1 MTAVTAVRKPAVAG
15 RFYPADPDELAVL
28 VDRLLDA
35 APQAALPTGRLRAL
49 VVPHAGYVYSG
60 AVAAAGFSAIRAG
73 AAGLRVALLGPS
85 HFVPLESLAISEADV
100 WETPLGSVPV
110 DHELCAVAREAGAVN
125 SEWPHSIDHALEVQL
140 PFLQRRAGRGL
151 RVVPIAIGNAEAAA
165 ELVAALSTEALIV
178 VSSDLSHHHEDAD
191 ARRID
196 SRTTQALLALD
207 DAALGDL
214 DACGIHALRALLRH
228 ARRHGWTPTLL
239 EQRTSA
245 DAGGDRRQV
254 VGYAAFA
261 FTKADCPHRP
271 PARLRRGPS
280 AVPP

>member
-1 MTAVTAVRKPAVAG
+1 MSTVRSPVGTVRPPAAAG
-15 RFYPADPDELAVL
+15 RFYPADPDELAAL

-35 APQAALPTGRLRAL
+35 APRPALPAGMLRAL

-60 AVAAAGFSAIRAG
+60 AVAAAGFAAIRAG
-73 AAGLRVALLGPS
+73 AADLRVALLGPS
-85 HFVPLESLAISEADV
+85 HFAPLQSPAISEADA
-100 WETPLGSVPV
+100 WQTPLGSIPV
-110 DHELCAVAREAGAVN
+110 DRELCAVALAAGAVSN
-125 SEWPHSIDHALEVQL
+125 ERPHSIDHALEVQL

-151 RVVPIAIGNAEAAA
+151 RVVPIAVGPAAGAA
-165 ELVAALSTEALIV
+165 ELVAALSGEALIV
-178 VSSDLSHHHEDAD
+178 VSSDLSHYHEDTA

-196 SRTTQALLALD
+196 SRTAQAVLRLD

-228 ARRHGWTPTLL
+228 AGRNRWTPTLL
-239 EQRTSA
+239 DQRTSA

-261 FTKADCPHRP
+261 FTAP
-271 PARLRRGPS
+271 G
-280 AVPP
+280 